1 MGNKNNHLKEKQE
14 FVLVFDPKRKGMV
27 GDLVDLEEAKKLS
40 ELIDVL
46 GRHMQNGSGKF
57 LSHEEGVQ
65 AMRDFSAS
73 ALANAQ
79 RTFLAIMSDE
89 MGGGDDPNAKS

>member
-1 MGNKNNHLKEKQE
+1 MGNKSNHLKERQE
-14 FVLVFDPKRKGMV
+14 FSLVFDPKRRGMV

-65 AMRDFSAS
+65 AMREFSAGD
-73 ALANAQ
+73 LARGQ
-79 RTFLAIMSDE
+79 RAFLAIMSDE
-89 MGGGDDPNAKS
+89 MGGGDDPNSKS